1 MHSFRLNSPGGR
13 ASSSAMRYV
22 LGRIGVAILASLFLL
37 GADWS
42 ACQTALDRLR
52 SRATE
57 ASGQA
62 ARTNSA
68 SGLMESKKREL
79 DDCRAQ
85 DAKRDTCRTL
95 AEEYDSAGKRFQSAK
110 GSLDSALDDVESAR
124 RSVNR
129 SCEYSSAS
137 ITSGSD
143 PLCWL
148 VQRMKD
154 YIAPDKVMETCK
166 TLGKSEEQCR
176 ACIQLAP

>member
-1 MHSFRLNSPGGR
+1 MHSFRLNSL
-13 ASSSAMRYV
+13 
-22 LGRIGVAILASLFLL
+22 LGRIGVPILASLFLL

-52 SRATE
+52 GRATE

-62 ARTNSA
+62 GRTNSA

-85 DAKRDTCRTL
+85 DAKRDCRTL
-95 AEEYDSAGKRFQSAK
+95 AEEYDSARKRFQSAK